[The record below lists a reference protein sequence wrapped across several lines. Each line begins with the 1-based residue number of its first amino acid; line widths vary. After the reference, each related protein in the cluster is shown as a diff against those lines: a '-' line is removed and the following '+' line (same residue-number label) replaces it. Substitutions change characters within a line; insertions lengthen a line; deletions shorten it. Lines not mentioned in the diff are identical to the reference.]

1 VLAKTIAKQRLA
13 NLEPLMKSD
22 PIHQEVDMNKKT
34 LMRVLVVAA
43 ALPALMAC
51 SHEAHGPHVAFT
63 GPQDG
68 ASVGQDVKVVMDVHG
83 MQVHK
88 AGELIDGTG
97 HHHLIIDGQFVPKG
111 EVVGK
116 DATHKH
122 FGKGQT
128 ETTIHLMPG
137 EHTLTLQFADGH
149 HQSYGRDMSETI
161 HLHVK

>member
-1 VLAKTIAKQRLA
+1 
-13 NLEPLMKSD
+13 MS
-22 PIHQEVDMNKKT
+22 KKT
-34 LMRVLVVAA
+34 LMRALLAA
-43 ALPALMAC
+43 ATVPLLMAC
-51 SHEAHGPHVAFT
+51 SQGAHGPHVAFIE
-63 GPQDG
+63 PQDG
-68 ASVGQDVKVVMDVHG
+68 ATVGQDVKVVMDVHG

-97 HHHLIIDGQFVPKG
+97 HHHLIIDGSFVPKG

-128 ETTIHLMPG
+128 ETTLHLKPG